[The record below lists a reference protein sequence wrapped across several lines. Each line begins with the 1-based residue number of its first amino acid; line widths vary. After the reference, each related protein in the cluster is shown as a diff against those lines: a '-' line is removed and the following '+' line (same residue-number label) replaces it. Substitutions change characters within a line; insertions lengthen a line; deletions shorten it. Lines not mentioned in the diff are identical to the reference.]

1 MKEDKDWD
9 NKLRGWLK
17 VGFRDDYNYIW
28 ESFILRDREKQK
40 EKVLEMLN
48 IGLEH
53 SKGIRKKYGKTQTG
67 WKYDGAIEA
76 FKQIKKKLEQL

>member
-40 EKVLEMLN
+40 AKMLKILQRWRDDGGYLEEALKKRLE
-48 IGLEH
+48 GL
-53 SKGIRKKYGKTQTG
+53 
-67 WKYDGAIEA
+67 
-76 FKQIKKKLEQL
+76 